1 MTPFRFLTR
10 FPRTMIVAR
19 APLRIPL
26 GGGGTDLQFY
36 SSRFG
41 GFVLSVAVNNYA
53 YVTTLQPSIEK
64 GVRVKARINEYA
76 DDLKDIKNELVRASC
91 GASGITKRL
100 QITFSSDLSDG
111 TGMGTSGAYTVC
123 LMQTLSYLKGKL
135 MDKKDLAEA
144 AAHVELNVLERPI
157 GKHDHYM
164 ASYGGLKLLR
174 INRDGSVIVEE
185 PPVSQKTLQ
194 DLKSHLFLFYTG
206 ERRESSAVL
215 SAQRESAEK
224 KDGERVYEYYHRI
237 KDIGMNAYEA
247 LIRNDLARFGELLH
261 AHWETKRCLIGG
273 VSNPRFDKL
282 YRLARANGAVGGK
295 LVGAGGGGLFLL
307 FITPSES
314 RRVRSVMHQEGLE
327 EVDFSYDWQGATLLN
342 GFYNSRN
349 NL

>member
-1 MTPFRFLTR
+1 
-10 FPRTMIVAR
+10 MIVAR

-41 GFVLSVAVNNYA
+41 GFVLSVAIDNYA

-64 GVRVKARINEYA
+64 GIRVKARN
-76 DDLKDIKNELVRASC
+76 NELVRASC
-91 GASGITKRL
+91 HASGVTERL

-144 AAHVELNVLERPI
+144 AAHVELDILRRPI

-174 INRDGSVIVEE
+174 INKDGSVIVED
-185 PPVSQKTLQ
+185 PPVTKKTLHE
-194 DLKSHLFLFYTG
+194 LKSYLLLFYTG

-215 SAQRESAEK
+215 SA
-224 KDGERVYEYYHRI
+224 
-237 KDIGMNAYEA
+237 
-247 LIRNDLARFGELLH
+247 
-261 AHWETKRCLIGG
+261 
-273 VSNPRFDKL
+273 
-282 YRLARANGAVGGK
+282 
-295 LVGAGGGGLFLL
+295 
-307 FITPSES
+307 
-314 RRVRSVMHQEGLE
+314 
-327 EVDFSYDWQGATLLN
+327 
-342 GFYNSRN
+342 
-349 NL
+349 

>member
-1 MTPFRFLTR
+1 
-10 FPRTMIVAR
+10 MIVAR

-41 GFVLSVAVNNYA
+41 GFVLSVAIDNYA

-64 GVRVKARINEYA
+64 GIRVKARINEYA
-76 DDLKDIKNELVRASC
+76 ENLNDIKNELVRASC
-91 GASGITKRL
+91 HASGVTERL

-144 AAHVELNVLERPI
+144 AAHVELDILRRPI

-174 INRDGSVIVEE
+174 INKDGSVIVED
-185 PPVSQKTLQ
+185 PPVTKKTLHE
-194 DLKSHLFLFYTG
+194 LKSYLLLFYTG

-215 SAQRESAEK
+215 SAQRELAEK
-224 KDGERVYEYYHRI
+224 NDGVRVYEYYHRI
-237 KDIGMNAYEA
+237 KDIGMRIHES
-247 LIRNDLARFGELLH
+247 LIHSDLIHFGELLH
-261 AHWETKRCLIGG
+261 EHWETKRCLATMEHWE
-273 VSNPRFDKL
+273 VSS
-282 YRLARANGAVGGK
+282 
-295 LVGAGGGGLFLL
+295 LVREVEVSSCFLFLL
-307 FITPSES
+307 QKKREFVLQCIKGALKKLASLMIGRVQLFQMDFIARDAPHEKKK
-314 RRVRSVMHQEGLE
+314 G
-327 EVDFSYDWQGATLLN
+327 
-342 GFYNSRN
+342 
-349 NL
+349 NLF

>member
-1 MTPFRFLTR
+1 
-10 FPRTMIVAR
+10 MIVAR

-41 GFVLSVAVNNYA
+41 GFVLSVAIDNYA

-64 GVRVKARINEYA
+64 GIRVKARN
-76 DDLKDIKNELVRASC
+76 NELVRASC
-91 GASGITKRL
+91 HASGVTERL

-144 AAHVELNVLERPI
+144 AAHVELDILRRPI

-174 INRDGSVIVEE
+174 INKDGSVIVED
-185 PPVSQKTLQ
+185 PPVTKKTLHE
-194 DLKSHLFLFYTG
+194 LKSYLLLFYTG

-215 SAQRESAEK
+215 SAQRELAEK
-224 KDGERVYEYYHRI
+224 NDGVRVYEYYHRI
-237 KDIGMNAYEA
+237 KDIGMRIHES
-247 LIRNDLARFGELLH
+247 LIHSDLIHFGELLH
-261 AHWETKRCLIGG
+261 EHWETKRCLAGG

-282 YRLARANGAVGGK
+282 YQLARNNGALGGK
-295 LVGAGGGGLFLL
+295 LIGAGGGGLFLL
-307 FITPSES
+307 FVPPSEKE
-314 RRVRSVMHQEGLE
+314 RVRSTMYQGGLE
-327 EVDFSYDWQGATLLN
+327 EVSFSYDWQGATLSN
-342 GFYNSRN
+342 GFYSPRRSS
-349 NL
+349 